1 MPSEH
6 DFSMHPLE
14 GMRLYILQAFQK
26 KKKNFSK
33 KLYILHT
40 ASFSLPLWTRR
51 THISCFHYAM
61 NVFQAQAAPAET
73 EMDEKGWKLTK
84 EAIDFPDT
92 AANHVGDIKPGQ
104 RRITLSAR
112 W

>member
-1 MPSEH
+1 
-6 DFSMHPLE
+6 
-14 GMRLYILQAFQK
+14 
-26 KKKNFSK
+26 
-33 KLYILHT
+33 
-40 ASFSLPLWTRR
+40 
-51 THISCFHYAM
+51 M

-73 EMDEKGWKLTK
+73 EMNGKGWKLTK

-92 AANHVGDIKPGQ
+92 AANHAGDIKPGQ